1 MTHVEFP
8 VLLLGAG
15 GFLGQHVAAALRA
28 SGRPVRGVRGV
39 DLAAL
44 DAAGWDALLAGTG
57 GVVNAAGRT
66 AGPLDALVRANVQ
79 LLAGALDACTRAGVP
94 LVQFASAAEYGR
106 TPTGHA
112 AHETDPAAPLSTYGA
127 SKLAGTVLL
136 QEAVRSGRVRACAL
150 RLTNPLGHGISAG
163 TLPGRAAQQLRE
175 AAQSGVTDL
184 RFGPLGAE
192 RDFVDARDAARAAL
206 HLLDRLS
213 DRAADVPDIINV
225 GSGEARPVRDLVRG
239 LADLSGY
246 RGSLHEDAPGS
257 PRSGDVPYQRA
268 DLARLHA
275 TGFRAQHSFT
285 ASLGT
290 LLGAVPV

>member
-1 MTHVEFP
+1 MAHAESP
-8 VLLLGAG
+8 ILLLGAG

-28 SGRPVRGVRGV
+28 AGRPVRGVRGT

-44 DAAGWDALLAGTG
+44 DAAGWDALLAGAG

-66 AGPLDALVRANVQ
+66 AGGLDALVRANVQ
-79 LLAGALDACTRAGVP
+79 LLAGALDAGARAGVP
-94 LVQFASAAEYGR
+94 LVHFASAAEYGR
-106 TPTGHA
+106 TPAGHA
-112 AHETDPAAPLSTYGA
+112 TRETDPAAPLSVYGA

-175 AAQSGVTDL
+175 AAQTGRTDL

-206 HLLDRLS
+206 HVLALLDTPDS
-213 DRAADVPDIINV
+213 SVPDVINV
-225 GSGEARPVRDLVRG
+225 GSGEARPVRELVRG

-246 RGSLHEDAPGS
+246 RGPLHEDAPGS

-268 DLARLHA
+268 DLTRLHA
-275 TGFRAQHSFT
+275 TGFRAHHPFH
-285 ASLGT
+285 ASLGA